1 MLELKGFPY
10 VSQLDG
16 DSNAEYDC
24 VPTAI
29 AAALSYLTG
38 QPFTGGRI
46 KDEVYGASYV
56 GATAVTRYV
65 DYCRQ
70 HGVVLSS
77 VDGSGTQLTSA
88 IRTQLAAGH
97 PVLAIEP
104 DPYVSA
110 SLNWTHAI
118 VFFAADKSGNG
129 TLTAMD
135 PYIEQAVTK
144 SDQEW
149 ANSIQFQEVWPM
161 FRIEKEEELMGGV
174 PQGWNDDGTKLQ
186 PPNCQYHIVAGF
198 RNWILT
204 HAWDPA
210 NIPLEN
216 ENHVAQLEISNPAL
230 GAGQRQRFRTTSLEY
245 TTSRGVFVAWTGP
258 ELIAMEQRIQSLEAQ
273 VLKLQPVA
281 AHH

>member
-1 MLELKGFPY
+1 MLELKGFPLL
-10 VSQLDG
+10 SQLDG

-29 AAALSYLTG
+29 AAGLCYLTG
-38 QPFTGGRI
+38 QQFSGGKI
-46 KDEVYGASYV
+46 KDVVYGAPYV
-56 GATAVTRYV
+56 GATAVTNYA

-70 HGVVLSS
+70 HGVTLSS
-77 VDGSGTQLTSA
+77 ASGSGAQLTST

-104 DPYVSA
+104 DPYVS
-110 SLNWTHAI
+110 STLRWTHAV
-118 VFFAADKSGNG
+118 VFFAADKSGTN

-135 PYIEQAVTK
+135 PYIAQAVTK

-149 ANSIQFQEVWPM
+149 ASTIQFQEVWPM
-161 FRIEKEEELMGGV
+161 FLLQREEEHVGGI
-174 PQGWNDDGTKLQ
+174 PQGWSDDGTKLQ
-186 PPNCQYHIVAGF
+186 APQCQYHVVNGF

-204 HAWDPA
+204 HAWEPA

-216 ENHVAQLEISNPAL
+216 ENHVSQLELSNPAL

-245 TTSRGVFVAWTGP
+245 TSKQGVFVGWTGP
-258 ELIAMEQRIQSLEAQ
+258 ELLAMEQRIQSLEGQ
-273 VLKLQPVA
+273 VQKLQPA
-281 AHH
+281 GK